1 MDDSSAGSPIGDGPP
16 PAGYRPGRS
25 PFRTAPRDPLHVRV
39 VPVSARIP
47 TYRPRTARRDLLA
60 GLTVAA
66 LAVPS
71 GMAYA
76 ELAGLPLVAGLY
88 ALLLPTVAYAL
99 LGSSRQLIIGPEGAL
114 SAMVAASVLSL
125 AVAGSTEA
133 AALGATLGLLVG
145 ALFLCA
151 RLARLGWIADY
162 LSRPVLVGYMHGVAV
177 VLIVAQLGKL
187 LGVPVSAL
195 DPVPQLVE
203 VVRELGDV
211 SLTTVVVSACALA
224 VLLPLRFLAP
234 RVPGA
239 LIVVVAGIAVSSW
252 LDLSSEG
259 VAVVG
264 DIPSGLPELGL
275 PSVSL
280 AQIGDLAPAAVGIFL
295 VALADGLLTARSFA
309 GKNNQHVGA
318 PHELLALGAANVAAG
333 VSGGMPVGASGSR
346 TAVNDATGAQSQ
358 FAGLAAAVAVAL
370 ILVFL
375 TGPIA
380 DLPKAVLGAVIVS
393 AALGLVDPSAWRA
406 LRQIDSV
413 EVAIAA
419 VTAAAVVITGV
430 LAAIAFAVGLSIVDV
445 VRRSAR
451 PHDAVLGWVPEL
463 GRYADVSLHRE
474 AQLTPGVV
482 VYRLDDRLFFANA
495 GYVKGRM
502 REALRGAP
510 EKPIWLVL
518 DAEALS
524 HVDAAGAQAL
534 EQLAGELKKEDIEL
548 VVARMKAP
556 VLDRLERAGVAEAIG
571 RDRCFPTVR
580 AAVAACG

>member
-1 MDDSSAGSPIGDGPP
+1 MPVSEHLGAYRPSAG
-16 PAGYRPGRS
+16 
-25 PFRTAPRDPLHVRV
+25 
-39 VPVSARIP
+39 
-47 TYRPRTARRDLLA
+47 RRDLLA

-66 LAVPS
+66 LALPS

-76 ELAGLPLVAGLY
+76 ELAGLPPVAGLY
-88 ALLLPTVAYAL
+88 ALLLPTVAYTL

-114 SAMVAASVLSL
+114 SAMIAASVLSL
-125 AVAGSTEA
+125 ATAGSAEA
-133 AALGATLGLLVG
+133 AQLGAVLGLLVG
-145 ALFLCA
+145 ALFVLA
-151 RLARLGWIADY
+151 RIARLGWVADY
-162 LSRPVLVGYMHGVAV
+162 FSRAVLVGYIHGIALL
-177 VLIVAQLGKL
+177 LIVAQLGKL

-203 VVRELGDV
+203 VARELGDV
-211 SLTTVVVSACALA
+211 SLITVAVSFCALA

-239 LIVVVAGIAVSSW
+239 LIVVVASIAASSW
-252 LDLSSEG
+252 LDLSAEG
-259 VAVVG
+259 VATVG
-264 DIPSGLPELGL
+264 DVPAGLPDLGL
-275 PSVSL
+275 PSVSFSEV
-280 AQIGDLAPAAVGIFL
+280 GDLLPAALGIFL

-309 GKNNQHVGA
+309 GKNDQQIEA
-318 PHELLALGAANVAAG
+318 PQELLALGAANVAAG
-333 VSGGMPVGASGSR
+333 FSGGMPVGASGSR
-346 TAVNDATGAQSQ
+346 TAVNDATGAHSQ
-358 FAGLAAAVAVAL
+358 VAGLLAAGAVAL
-370 ILVFL
+370 ILLFL

-393 AALGLVDPSAWRA
+393 AAIGLVDPSAWRG
-406 LRQIDSV
+406 LREIDSV

-430 LAAIAFAVGLSIVDV
+430 LPAIAFAVGLTIVDV

-451 PHDAVLGWVPEL
+451 PHDAVLGWAPEL
-463 GRYADVSLHRE
+463 GRYADVSLHRD

-510 EKPIWLVL
+510 DEPSWLVL

-524 HVDAAGAQAL
+524 HVDSVGANAL
-534 EQLAGELKKEDIEL
+534 EEVARALKEQEVGL

-556 VLDRLERAGVAEAIG
+556 VSERLEQAGAVETIG
-571 RDRCFPTVR
+571 RDRFFPTVR
-580 AAVAACG
+580 AAVAACAGIELERRPPVP

>member
-1 MDDSSAGSPIGDGPP
+1 
-16 PAGYRPGRS
+16 
-25 PFRTAPRDPLHVRV
+25 
-39 VPVSARIP
+39 
-47 TYRPRTARRDLLA
+47 
-60 GLTVAA
+60 
-66 LAVPS
+66 
-71 GMAYA
+71 
-76 ELAGLPLVAGLY
+76 
-88 ALLLPTVAYAL
+88 
-99 LGSSRQLIIGPEGAL
+99 
-114 SAMVAASVLSL
+114 MVAASVLAL
-125 AVAGSTEA
+125 AVAGSGEA

-145 ALFLCA
+145 GLFLCA
-151 RLARLGWIADY
+151 RVVRLGWIADY

-195 DPVPQLVE
+195 DPIPQLVE

-239 LIVVVAGIAVSSW
+239 LIVVVGGIAVSSW
-252 LDLSSEG
+252 LDVSAHG
-259 VAVVG
+259 VNVVG
-264 DIPSGLPELGL
+264 DIPSGLPHLG
-275 PSVSL
+275 PPDVSL
-280 AQIGDLAPAAVGIFL
+280 TQIGDLAPAALGIFL

-309 GKNNQHVGA
+309 GKNSQQVDA
-318 PHELLALGAANVAAG
+318 SHELLALGAANVAAG
-333 VSGGMPVGASGSR
+333 FSGGMPVGASGSR
-346 TAVNDATGAQSQ
+346 TAVNDATGAHSQ
-358 FAGLAAAVAVAL
+358 FAGLAAAGAVAL
-370 ILVFL
+370 ILLFL
-375 TGPIA
+375 TAPIA
-380 DLPKAVLGAVIVS
+380 DLPKPVLGAVIVS
-393 AALGLVDPSAWRA
+393 AAIGLVDPSAWRA
-406 LRQIDSV
+406 LRDIDSV

-430 LAAIAFAVGLSIVDV
+430 LPAIAFAVGLSIVDV

-463 GRYADVSLHRE
+463 GRYGDVSLHRD
-474 AQLTPGVV
+474 AQVTPGVL

-510 EKPIWLVL
+510 AEPHWLVL

-534 EQLAGELKKEDIEL
+534 EQLAGELKKDDVQL
-548 VVARMKAP
+548 LLARMKAP
-556 VLDRLERAGVAEAIG
+556 VSDRLEQAGVAEAIG
-571 RDRCFPTVR
+571 RDRFFPTVR
-580 AAVAACG
+580 AAVAAWARGASVARSEHRLGLMGRLGLVDRGRVDVPRGVAEGEADGAFLAARIGDRARDGGVGLHRHRVRAVHRRILDAGVVEILLQLLVDRRAR